1 MCLPLVL
8 ASCALLPVIPA
19 RTHASAGSCPHLPAA
34 MVSTT
39 ITSSVRFSSGSS
51 YGPSTEGGY
60 CDFTGGS
67 TADAFHISI
76 SGVSQSH
83 VQGLITDIALG
94 YQSGTVDAHVNPSAV
109 LLPHPGGSWIEGC
122 SATHCISI
130 ATSGITPPAAVL
142 KTLLARVLATLDA
155 AVPPSSTPAPTNPV
169 LPSPCTLLSSYD
181 IQSATGWYVTS
192 TSAPSPNECAFSN
205 YDDTMSVIVSV
216 TPGSPSSFTLEK
228 AAAPSPF
235 SLNAAPAVAYGY
247 VTTTNGVST
256 SRAVISWKHVEV
268 RIVITTTESEEY
280 ALGALAGDVVSA
292 LQASSPSPT
301 A

>member
-1 MCLPLVL
+1 
-8 ASCALLPVIPA
+8 
-19 RTHASAGSCPHLPAA
+19 
-34 MVSTT
+34 
-39 ITSSVRFSSGSS
+39 
-51 YGPSTEGGY
+51 
-60 CDFTGGS
+60 
-67 TADAFHISI
+67 
-76 SGVSQSH
+76 
-83 VQGLITDIALG
+83 
-94 YQSGTVDAHVNPSAV
+94 
-109 LLPHPGGSWIEGC
+109 
-122 SATHCISI
+122 
-130 ATSGITPPAAVL
+130 
-142 KTLLARVLATLDA
+142 
-155 AVPPSSTPAPTNPV
+155 
-169 LPSPCTLLSSYD
+169 
-181 IQSATGWYVTS
+181 
-192 TSAPSPNECAFSN
+192 
-205 YDDTMSVIVSV
+205 MSVIVSV